1 MGVRAL
7 RHPQLGAVD
16 DTDHHSPP
24 GQRPEVDTDDAGV
37 GTRQSIVFCLHR
49 LSLVLLEGLWRMNR
63 IA

>member
-1 MGVRAL
+1 MGVQVL
-7 RHPQLGAVD
+7 GGGQFGAVG